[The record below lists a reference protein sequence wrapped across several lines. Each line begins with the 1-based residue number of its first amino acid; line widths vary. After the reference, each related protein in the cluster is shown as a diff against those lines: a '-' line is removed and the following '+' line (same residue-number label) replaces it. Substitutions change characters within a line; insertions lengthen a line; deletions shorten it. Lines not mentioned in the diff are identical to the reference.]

1 MQQTQTQTGGPG
13 PNIRCTFQLSTK
25 IWGKNFNAVSSQ
37 SKRAAFQ
44 VGGEWKLL
52 QQLGLIIAISAG
64 LEITVRSGLTKRIAP
79 DARRRDW
86 TPIIEFCQGGVR
98 GFGLIQRLRHCIQS
112 KPIEPI
118 DLLISVTNTSLLPHP
133 LALYKVGCVRST
145 TTTWGDDWSM

>member
-25 IWGKNFNAVSSQ
+25 IWRKKLMLSLHNQRQELFRLVENENYCSS
-37 SKRAAFQ
+37 S
-44 VGGEWKLL
+44 VWLL
-52 QQLGLIIAISAG
+52 QFPPALKSPWEVDWPKELPQMPEE
-64 LEITVRSGLTKRIAP
+64 EIKPSLLNF
-79 DARRRDW
+79 AR
-86 TPIIEFCQGGVR
+86 GVF
-98 GFGLIQRLRHCIQS
+98 GFGPIQRLRHCIQS

-118 DLLISVTNTSLLPHP
+118 DLFISVTNTSLLQHP